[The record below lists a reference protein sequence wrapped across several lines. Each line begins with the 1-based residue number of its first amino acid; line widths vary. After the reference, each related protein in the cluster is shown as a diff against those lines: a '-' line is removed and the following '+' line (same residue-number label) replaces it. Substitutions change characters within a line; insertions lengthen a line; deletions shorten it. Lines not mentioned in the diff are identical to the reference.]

1 MIKFYFTIT
10 KVMRSSAL
18 LLTNAWLFLFLIT
31 TGLNAHNY
39 PRFDGDGVYK
49 LKEDVF
55 KTSYHQTSVKP
66 TRSFSFFDDYFDTYI
81 LSDDTGLNISAAS
94 KGNAAD
100 TQVRSGGVLWLR
112 ADKKVNSKWG
122 IPADGTLLST
132 WYDQFID
139 DGAQNGEHAT
149 AHKGQREN
157 PLPALPR
164 FKNNKIDNINF
175 NPVLEFKTLHVGN
188 AVQMETPT
196 KLSQTIFSVFKA
208 KGKGRNGF
216 SETLLYG
223 GDISDPSGDDKRRS
237 HADLYFGAVDGNHI
251 AVGGGNN
258 GDYFKKGSIDMLGAP
273 AIGVLTRDVTDKDNV
288 SYSLYANGSGDALNF
303 TATSLRSDQK
313 GAGCP
318 MPNTSR
324 IGTHYSGGNSF
335 NGRYAELLVYDRVLT
350 SKKRHIVE
358 SYLAVKYGITLTGR
372 LKELGSVTGNK
383 NYDYLNSIG
392 DVIWKTD
399 PYYKF
404 DVAGIGKDN
413 DYRSLKLEQ
422 KVSKSVNNSAMLTV
436 ATSHRFVRSNT
447 DRRRPSINRDRSF
460 FMWSNN
466 TNSKSFGSTEKE
478 NDVIKRLYREWKV
491 QKTSNFNNAVYLQFD
506 LNNSGLPSSV
516 LRKDLY
522 LAVDNNG
529 DFTSG
534 VTYIK
539 ATSYTRGKVTFD
551 NPSLENG
558 QYFTVVVKKYVNK
571 APIAVDDEIVVLEG
585 GTAKRL
591 KTGQAKVQFNDTD
604 SEDGMPSGVVVLNT
618 DVTHGTLKLKPN
630 GTFIYIH
637 NGGETISD
645 SFTYKV
651 KDKGGLWSNVATVS
665 IKVTPVND
673 APVAVDDE
681 IVVLEGGTAK
691 RLKTGQAKVQ
701 FNDTD
706 TEDRRPGG
714 SVILKRNVTHGTLKL
729 KPNGTFIYIHNG
741 GETISDS
748 FTYKVKD
755 KGGLWSNV
763 ATVSIKVTPVNDAP
777 VAVDDEIVVLEGGTA
792 KRLKTGQAKVQFNDT
807 DSEDGMPSGV
817 VVLNTDVTHG
827 TLKLKPNGTF
837 IYIHNGGETISD
849 SFTYKVKDKGGLW
862 SNVATVSIKV
872 TPVNDAPVAVDD
884 EIVVLEGGTAKRL
897 KTGQAKV
904 QFNDTDSEDGMPSGV
919 VVLNTDVTHGTLKLK
934 PNGTFIY
941 IHNGGETISD
951 SFTYKVKD
959 KGGLW
964 SNVATVS
971 IKVTPVNDAP
981 VAVDDEIVVL
991 EGGTAKRLKTGQAK
1005 VQFNDTDSEDGMPSG
1020 VVVLNTDVTHGT
1032 LKLKPNGTFIYIHN
1046 GGETISDSFTYKV
1059 KDKGGLWSNVA
1070 TVSIKVTPVNDA
1082 PVAVDDEIVVLEG
1095 GTAKRLKTGQ
1105 AKVQFNDT
1113 DSEDGMPSGVVVLN
1127 TDVTHGTLKLKPN
1140 GTFIYIHNGGETI
1153 SDSFTYKVKDKGG
1166 LWSNVATVSIKVT
1179 PVNDAPVAV
1188 DDEIVVLEGGT
1199 AKRLKT
1205 GQAKVQFND
1214 TDSEDGM
1221 PSGVVVLNT
1230 DVTHGTLKL
1239 KPNGTFIYIHNGGET
1254 ISDSFTYKVKDK
1266 GGLWSNVATVSIKV
1280 TPVNDAPVA
1289 VDDEIVVLEG
1299 GTAKRLKTGQAKVQ
1313 FNDTD
1318 TEDRRPG
1325 GSVILKRNVTHGTLK
1340 LKPNGTFIYIHNGG
1354 ETISDSFTYK
1364 VKDKGG
1370 LWSNVAT
1377 VSIKVT
1383 PVNDAPVAVDD
1394 EIVVLEGGTA
1404 KRLKTGQAKVQFNDT
1419 DTEDRRPGGSVILKR
1434 NVTHGTLK
1442 LKPNGTFIYIHNG
1455 GETVSDSFTY
1465 KVKDKGGLWS
1475 NVATVSIKV
1484 TPVND
1489 PPVANNDVYTVKED
1503 AVYIIR
1509 NVITTGKGTDTDV
1522 DTPMS
1527 RLSVIKYF
1535 ISGYS
1540 KDQPLGA
1547 IVKIDKVG
1555 TIRIGSDG
1563 ELKFSPL
1570 KNYNGSVPIITYTL
1584 SDEALEDTATVTIS
1598 VADKGNPVAKDDT
1611 ASTKEDTLVKT
1622 GNVLDND
1629 TIIDGATITSSDTS
1643 STKGGTVVNNGD
1655 GTFDYTPK
1663 TGFVGEDTFTYTLC
1677 DDDTIASCSTATVTI
1692 TVTDQGN
1699 PVAKDDTANTI
1710 EDTLV
1715 KTGNVLDNDT
1725 IIDGATI
1732 TSSDTSST
1740 KGGRVVNNGDGTF
1753 NYTPK
1758 TGFVGDDTFTYTIC
1772 DDDVVASCSTATVT
1786 ITVTDQGNPVAKD
1799 DTANTIEDT
1808 LVKTGNVLDNDTIID
1823 GATITSSDTSSTKGG
1838 TVVNNGDG
1846 TFNYTPKTG
1855 FVGDDIFTYTI
1866 CDDDVVASCSTATVT
1881 ITVTDQGNPVA
1892 KDDTAN
1898 TIEDTLVK
1906 TGNVLDN
1913 DTIIDGATITSSDTS
1928 STKGGTVVN
1937 NGDGTFNYTPKTGF
1951 VGDDTFTYTICDDD
1965 VVASCSTA
1973 TVTITVT
1980 DQGNPVA
1987 KDDTANTIEDTLVKT
2002 GNVLDNDTIIDG
2014 ATITSSD
2021 TSSTQGGTVVNNGD
2035 GTFNYT
2041 PKTGFVGDDTFTYT
2055 ICDDDVVASCSTATV
2070 TITVTDQ
2077 GNPVAKDDTANTIED
2092 TLVKTGNVLDN
2103 DTIIDGATITSSDT
2117 SSTKGGTV
2125 VNNGDGTFNYTP
2137 KTGFVGDDTFTYTI
2151 CDDDVVASCSTAT
2164 VTITVTDQGNP
2175 VAKDDTAN
2183 TIEDTL
2189 VKTGNVLD
2197 NDTII
2202 DGATITSSDTSSTKG
2217 GRVVNNGDGTFNY
2230 TPKTGFVGDDTFTY
2244 TICDDDVVASCSTAT
2259 VTITVTD
2266 QGNPVAKDD
2275 TANTIEDT
2283 LVKTGNVLDNDT
2295 IIDGATITSSDTSS
2309 TKGGTVV
2316 NNGDGTFNY
2325 TPKTGFVGDDTFT
2338 YTICDDDVVASC
2350 STATVTITV
2359 TDQGNPVAKDDTAN
2373 TIEDTLVKTGNV
2385 LDNDTIIDG
2394 AIITSSDISSIQGG
2408 TVVNNGDGTFN
2419 YTPKTGFVG
2428 DDTFTYTIC
2437 DDDVVASCSTA
2448 TVTITVTDQGNPVAK
2463 DDTANTIEDTL
2474 VKTGNVLDNDTIIDG
2489 ATITS
2494 SDTSS
2499 TKGGTVVNNGDG
2511 TFNYTPK
2518 TGFVGDD
2525 TFTYTICDDDVVAS
2539 CSTATVTITVTDQG
2553 NPVAKDDTANTI
2565 EDTLVK
2571 TGNVLDNDT
2580 IIDGATIT
2588 SSDTS
2593 STKGGTV
2600 VNNGDGTFNYT
2611 PKTGFVGDDT
2621 FTYTICDDDVVASCS
2636 TATVTITVTDQGNP
2650 VAKDDTAS
2658 TIEDTLVKTGNVLD
2672 NDTIIDGAIITSS
2685 DSSSTKGGTVVNNG
2699 DGTFNYTP
2707 KTGFVGDDTFTYTI
2721 CDDDATASCS
2731 TATVTITVTDQGNPV
2746 AKDDTANTI
2755 EDTLVKTGNVLDN
2768 DTIIDGAIITSSD
2781 TSSTKGG
2788 TVVNNGDGTFN
2799 YTPKTGFVGDDTFT
2813 YTICDDDVVASCS
2826 TATVTITVTDQG
2838 DPVAKDDTANTIEDT
2853 LVKTGNVLDNDTI
2866 IDGAIITSS
2875 DTSSTQGGR
2884 VVNNGDGTFN
2894 YTPKTGFVGDD
2905 TFTYTICDDDATAS
2919 CSTAT
2924 VTITVTDQGN
2934 PVAKDDTA
2942 NTIED
2947 TLVKTGNVLDNDT
2960 IIDGAIITSSDI
2972 SSTQGGRVVNN
2983 GDGTFNYTPKTGFV
2997 GDDTFTYTICD
3008 DDVVASC
3015 STATVT
3021 ITVTDQGNPVAKD
3034 DTANT
3039 IEDTLVKTGNVLDN
3053 DTIID
3058 GAIIT
3063 SSDISSTQGGRVVN
3077 NGDGT
3082 FNYTPKTGFV
3092 GDDTFTY
3099 TICDDD
3105 ATASCSTAT
3114 VTITVTDQGNPVAK
3128 DDTASTAE
3136 DVLVK
3141 TGNVLTNDTVID
3153 GAKITRFDTSSTQ
3166 GGRVVNNGDGTFN
3179 YVPKTG
3185 FVGEDTFTYTICDDD
3200 AIASCNTATVTITVN
3215 TFELIDDFSRL
3226 KEDGIL
3232 ITSVL
3237 SNDKDLYSMM
3247 DKTSLKIFKK
3257 PTNGIVSVDVKTGKV
3272 TYTPNADYSGEDSY
3286 DYKVCSVGTPKV
3298 YKTATVS
3305 IHVIDKIDTVTD
3317 LVTTKEDNAV
3327 TFKVLTN
3334 DVFAGNVTVTKI
3346 SEAENGTVKFSS
3358 VGTVDY
3364 TPTTNFNGE
3373 ETLLYTVTIVNIDE
3387 TTKEETGTITIKVLP
3402 VNDPPV
3408 AVDDVQVVKDGE
3420 SEVVIHVLD
3429 NDYDLDGDTVFL
3441 EGATSPANGAVVLN
3455 DDGTVTY
3462 IPNPEFLGVDTFE
3475 YEICDG
3481 SGDCVVGSVTI
3492 TVEIKDIETP
3502 NAFSPNDDGHND
3514 SFVIKGLGEKYPNF
3528 SMEIFN
3534 RWGNMVYT
3542 YTHNGNP
3549 DQRPSWWDGKS
3560 SGRLTFDSGKSL
3572 PTGTYFYIIRFNDH
3586 KKSPFQGWVY
3596 LIK

>member
-49 LKEDVF
+49 LKDEVF

-66 TRSFSFFDDYFDTYI
+66 TRSFSLFDEYFHAYA
-81 LSDDTGLNISAAS
+81 LSDQTGLNISAAS
-94 KGNAAD
+94 KGDATYSSAI
-100 TQVRSGGVLWLR
+100 SGGVLWLR
-112 ADKKVNSKWG
+112 ADKKVNSRG
-122 IPADGTLLST
+122 VIPNDNTLLSI
-132 WYDQFID
+132 WYDLFTNDNHNGGSKHEI
-139 DGAQNGEHAT
+139 QNGMQASFE
-149 AHKGQREN
+149 KGAPNETSF
-157 PLPALPR
+157 PSLPTFR
-164 FKNNKIDNINF
+164 NNARDNINF
-175 NPVLEFKTLHVGN
+175 NPIMEFSTANNGN
-188 AVQMETPT
+188 AVQMRNPA
-196 KLSQTIFSVFKA
+196 KGDQTIFSVFSA
-208 KGKGRNGF
+208 SGPV
-216 SETLLYG
+216 SVDSQSLLYG
-223 GDISDPSGDDKRRS
+223 GQLPLVNRSGVVNNNRTHFSFGIS
-237 HADLYFGAVDGNHI
+237 
-251 AVGGGNN
+251 GGNCLSVHSGADN
-258 GDYFKKGSIDMLGAP
+258 LSNKRGSIDMLSVP
-273 AIGVLTRDVTDKDNV
+273 AIGVSTRDVIDAQIANL
-288 SYSLYANGSGDALNF
+288 SLYVNGSEDEKNFPLNRG
-303 TATSLRSDQK
+303 SGNDL
-313 GAGCP
+313 GA
-318 MPNTSR
+318 SVR
-324 IGTHYSGGNSF
+324 IGTDYTGGNYF
-335 NGRYAELLVYDRVLT
+335 KGKYAELLVYGKVLT
-350 SKKRHIVE
+350 ESQRHKVE

-372 LKELGSVTGNK
+372 LKELGSEKGNS
-383 NYDYLNSIG
+383 NYDYLHSHG
-392 DVIWKTD
+392 GVIWKTN
-399 PYYKF
+399 PQYKF
-404 DVAGIGKDN
+404 DVAGIGKDIGEA
-413 DYRSLKLEQ
+413 SLYLEQ
-422 KVSKSVNNSAMLTV
+422 KVSKSVNKFAILTM
-436 ATSHRFVRSNT
+436 ATSSNFVLPNT
-447 DRRRPSINRDRSF
+447 DSTRPSINSNRSF
-460 FMWSNN
+460 FMCANN
-466 TNSKSFGSTEKE
+466 HGALGFVNLEQDPS
-478 NDVIKRLYREWKV
+478 VIFRLGREWKV
-491 QKTSNFNNAVYLQFD
+491 QKTSNFNNAIYLQFD
-506 LNNSGLPSSV
+506 IKDFPSPKLV
-516 LRKDLY
+516 EFKNLY
-522 LAVDNNG
+522 LAVDNDG

-534 VTYIK
+534 VTYIS
-539 ATSYTRGKVTFD
+539 ATSYTSGKVTFD
-551 NPSLENG
+551 NPSLADG
-558 QYFTVVVKKYVNK
+558 QYFTIVLKKDVNK
-571 APIAVDDEIVVLEG
+571 APVADDETERTNEDTDLVIDV
-585 GTAKRL
+585 
-591 KTGQAKVQFNDTD
+591 KVGDTD
-604 SEDGMPSGVVVLNT
+604 SDGTIDPRTVVIITN
-618 DVTHGTLKLKPN
+618 PRN
-630 GTFIYIH
+630 GTVRVNASTGKVTYSPRA
-637 NGGETISD
+637 NYSGLD
-645 SFTYKV
+645 SFTYTI
-651 KDKGGLWSNVATVS
+651 KDNDGLVSNTATVS
-665 IKVTPVND
+665 ITVIPVND
-673 APVAVDDE
+673 PPVADDE
-681 IVVLEGGTAK
+681 TERT
-691 RLKTGQAKVQ
+691 
-701 FNDTD
+701 NEDTD
-706 TEDRRPGG
+706 L
-714 SVILKRNVTHGTLKL
+714 VIDVKVGDTDSDGTID
-729 KPNGTFIYIHNG
+729 PRTVVIITNPRNGTVRVNASTGKVTYSPRANYSG
-741 GETISDS
+741 PDS
-748 FTYKVKD
+748 FTYTIKD
-755 KGGLWSNV
+755 NDGLVSNT
-763 ATVSIKVTPVNDAP
+763 ATVSITVIPVNDPP
-777 VAVDDEIVVLEGGTA
+777 VADDETERTNEDTDLVIDV
-792 KRLKTGQAKVQFNDT
+792 KVGDT
-807 DSEDGMPSGV
+807 DSDGTIDPRTV
-817 VVLNTDVTHG
+817 VIITNPT
-827 TLKLKPNGTF
+827 NGTVRVNASTGKVT
-837 IYIHNGGETISD
+837 YSPRANYSGPD
-849 SFTYKVKDKGGLW
+849 SFTYTIKDNNGLV
-862 SNVATVSIKV
+862 SNTATVSITV
-872 TPVNDAPVAVDD
+872 IPVNDPPVADD
-884 EIVVLEGGTAKRL
+884 ETERTNEDTDLVIDV
-897 KTGQAKV
+897 KV
-904 QFNDTDSEDGMPSGV
+904 GDTDSDGTIDPRTV
-919 VVLNTDVTHGTLKLK
+919 VIITNPT
-934 PNGTFIY
+934 NGTVRVNASTGKVTY
-941 IHNGGETISD
+941 SPRANYSGPD
-951 SFTYKVKD
+951 SFTYTIKD
-959 KGGLW
+959 NNGLV
-964 SNVATVS
+964 SNTATVS
-971 IKVTPVNDAP
+971 ITVIPVNDPP
-981 VAVDDEIVVL
+981 VADDETERTNEDTDLVIDV
-991 EGGTAKRLKTGQAK
+991 K
-1005 VQFNDTDSEDGMPSG
+1005 VGDTDSDGTIDPRT
-1020 VVVLNTDVTHGT
+1020 VVIITNPT
-1032 LKLKPNGTFIYIHN
+1032 NGTVRVNASTGKVTYSPRAN
-1046 GGETISDSFTYKV
+1046 YSGPDSFTYTI
-1059 KDKGGLWSNVA
+1059 KDNDGLVSNTA
-1070 TVSIKVTPVNDA
+1070 TVSITVIPVNDP
-1082 PVAVDDEIVVLEG
+1082 PVADDETERTNEDTDLVIDV
-1095 GTAKRLKTGQ
+1095 
-1105 AKVQFNDT
+1105 KVGDT
-1113 DSEDGMPSGVVVLN
+1113 DSDGTIDPRTVVIITNPTNGSVRVNASTGKVTYSPRANYSG
-1127 TDVTHGTLKLKPN
+1127 P
-1140 GTFIYIHNGGETI
+1140 
-1153 SDSFTYKVKDKGG
+1153 DSFTYTIKDNDG
-1166 LWSNVATVSIKVT
+1166 LVSNTATVSITVI
-1179 PVNDAPVAV
+1179 PVNDPPVA
-1188 DDEIVVLEGGT
+1188 DDEIERT
-1199 AKRLKT
+1199 
-1205 GQAKVQFND
+1205 NED
-1214 TDSEDGM
+1214 TDLVIDVKVGDTDIDGTID
-1221 PSGVVVLNT
+1221 PRTVVIITNPT
-1230 DVTHGTLKL
+1230 
-1239 KPNGTFIYIHNGGET
+1239 NGTVRVNASTGKVTYSPRANYSGP
-1254 ISDSFTYKVKDK
+1254 DSFTYTIKDND
-1266 GGLWSNVATVSIKV
+1266 GLVSNTATVSITV
-1280 TPVNDAPVA
+1280 IPVNDPPVA
-1289 VDDEIVVLEG
+1289 DDETER
-1299 GTAKRLKTGQAKVQ
+1299 T
-1313 FNDTD
+1313 NEDTD
-1318 TEDRRPG
+1318 L
-1325 GSVILKRNVTHGTLK
+1325 VIDVKVGDTDSDGTID
-1340 LKPNGTFIYIHNGG
+1340 PRTVVIITNPTNGTVRVNASTGKVTYSPRANYSGP
-1354 ETISDSFTYK
+1354 DSFTYTI
-1364 VKDKGG
+1364 KDNDG
-1370 LWSNVAT
+1370 LVSNVAT

-1611 ASTKEDTLVKT
+1611 A
-1622 GNVLDND
+1622 
-1629 TIIDGATITSSDTS
+1629 
-1643 STKGGTVVNNGD
+1643 
-1655 GTFDYTPK
+1655 
-1663 TGFVGEDTFTYTLC
+1663 
-1677 DDDTIASCSTATVTI
+1677 
-1692 TVTDQGN
+1692 
-1699 PVAKDDTANTI
+1699 NTI

-1740 KGGRVVNNGDGTF
+1740 K
-1753 NYTPK
+1753 
-1758 TGFVGDDTFTYTIC
+1758 
-1772 DDDVVASCSTATVT
+1772 
-1786 ITVTDQGNPVAKD
+1786 
-1799 DTANTIEDT
+1799 
-1808 LVKTGNVLDNDTIID
+1808 
-1823 GATITSSDTSSTKGG
+1823 
-1838 TVVNNGDG
+1838 
-1846 TFNYTPKTG
+1846 
-1855 FVGDDIFTYTI
+1855 
-1866 CDDDVVASCSTATVT
+1866 
-1881 ITVTDQGNPVA
+1881 
-1892 KDDTAN
+1892 
-1898 TIEDTLVK
+1898 
-1906 TGNVLDN
+1906 
-1913 DTIIDGATITSSDTS
+1913 
-1928 STKGGTVVN
+1928 
-1937 NGDGTFNYTPKTGF
+1937 
-1951 VGDDTFTYTICDDD
+1951 
-1965 VVASCSTA
+1965 
-1973 TVTITVT
+1973 
-1980 DQGNPVA
+1980 
-1987 KDDTANTIEDTLVKT
+1987 
-2002 GNVLDNDTIIDG
+2002 
-2014 ATITSSD
+2014 
-2021 TSSTQGGTVVNNGD
+2021 GGTVVNNGD

-2175 VAKDDTAN
+2175 VAKDDTASTIEDTLVKTGNVLDNDTIIDGAIITSSDSSSTKGGTVVNNGDGTFNYTPKTGFVGDDTFTYTICDDDATASCSTATVTITVTDQGNPVAKDDTANTIEDTLVKTGNVLDNDTIIDGAIITSSDTSSTKGGTVVNNGDGTFNYTPKTGFVGDDTFTYTICDDDVVASCSTATVTITVTDQGNPVAKDDTAN

-2217 GRVVNNGDGTFNY
+2217 GTVVNNGDGTFNY

-3034 DTANT
+3034 DTAST

-3063 SSDISSTQGGRVVN
+3063 SSDISSIQGGTVVN

-3128 DDTASTAE
+3128 DDTASTIEDTLVKTGNVLDNDTIIDGAIITSSDISSTKGGTVVDNGDGTFNYTPKTGFVGDDTFTYTLCDDDATASCSTAAVTITVTDQGNPVAKDDTASTAE

-3141 TGNVLTNDTVID
+3141 TGNVLTNDMVID
-3153 GAKITRFDTSSTQ
+3153 GAKITRSDTSSTEGGTVVNNGDGTFNYTPKTGFVGDDTFTYILCDDDATASCSTATVTITVTDQ
-3166 GGRVVNNGDGTFN
+3166 GNPVAKDDTASTAEDVLVKTGNVLTNDMVIDGAKITRSDTSSTEGGTVVNNGDGTFN

-3200 AIASCNTATVTITVN
+3200 ATASCSTATVTITVN

-3226 KEDGIL
+3226 KEDGVL

-3247 DKTSLKIFKK
+3247 DKTSLEIFKK

-3286 DYKVCSVGTPKV
+3286 EYKVCSVGTPKV
-3298 YKTATVS
+3298 CKTATVS

-3346 SEAENGTVKFSS
+3346 SEPENGTVKFSS
-3358 VGTVDY
+3358 DGTVDY

-3373 ETLLYTVTIVNIDE
+3373 ETLFYTVTIVNIDG

-3429 NDYDLDGDTVFL
+3429 NDYDLDGDTIFL

-3462 IPNPEFLGVDTFE
+3462 IPNPEFLGVDSFE

-3481 SGDCVVGSVTI
+3481 SGDCVVGSVSI
-3492 TVEIKDIETP
+3492 TVEIKDIVTP